1 MIRGYVN
8 ADDEAVIEVEIIGSG
23 LIEAVIDTGFSGFLV
38 LPRTHPY
45 SSTLPVVASE
55 TYDVAGGQRVTF
67 DVALGK
73 IHWMGQAMLVE
84 ILLSPGAEVLIG
96 TQVFRGQRLEIDYD
110 KRTVMVDFS
119 P

>member
-8 ADDEAVIEVEIIGSG
+8 ANDEAVIEVEIIGSG
-23 LIEAVIDTGFSGFLV
+23 PIEAVIDTGFSGFLV

-45 SSTLPVVASE
+45 CSALPVIASE

-67 DVALGK
+67 DVALGQ

-84 ILLSPGAEVLIG
+84 ILLSRGAEVLVG
-96 TQVFRGQRLEIDYD
+96 TQVFRGQRLEIDYTT
-110 KRTVMVDFS
+110 RAVVVDFS